1 MTAYTSLHTRFDRI
15 GKLRAVAGMLGWDM
29 AVMMPTGSA
38 EARGAQYAALEVTIH
53 EKLTDPALADLLA
66 GAEGDNALSPQERAN
81 LAEIRRNWLHATAV
95 PADLVEASAIVNADC
110 EMTWRQARAD
120 NDYAGLKPKLQ
131 KVLDLVRET
140 AQAKAEKF
148 GCSLYDALL
157 DQYEPGGKAEDIDK
171 LFGDLASFLPD
182 YIQRAIDKQATRPAA
197 LLPDG
202 PFPID
207 KQKALGEKFM
217 HALGFDF
224 TRGRLDVS
232 THPFCGGAPGDVRI
246 TTRYGTDS
254 FFESM
259 MGVLHETGHALYEL
273 GLPADWRDQPAG
285 QARGMSLHESQ
296 SLLIEMQA
304 CRSAEFFQFAAPL
317 AAEIFGGS
325 GPAWTAENLHRRA
338 LTVERG
344 LIRVNA
350 DEVTYPAH
358 VILRYRLERA
368 MIAGDLSLDDLPGAW
383 NDGMQELVGVVP
395 PSDKDG
401 CMQDIHWPMGAWG
414 YFPTYTMGAMTA
426 AQLFQA
432 AKLAVPEI
440 PVEIAKG
447 NFAPLLGWLRTNIHG
462 KGSFAS
468 TADIVTA
475 ATGKPLGVDAFRT
488 HLETRY
494 LA

>member
-1 MTAYTSLHTRFDRI
+1 MTAYTSLHSRFDRI
-15 GKLRAVAGMLGWDM
+15 GKLRGVAGILGWDM
-29 AVMMPTGSA
+29 AAMMPEGSA

-53 EKLTDPALADLLA
+53 EKLTDPAMGDLIA
-66 GAEGDNALSPQERAN
+66 GADGDNSLTPQERAN
-81 LAEIRRNWLHATAV
+81 LAEIRRDWLHATAV
-95 PADLVEASAIVNADC
+95 PSDLVEAAAVANSDC
-110 EMTWRQARAD
+110 EMAWRSARAD
-120 NDYAGLKPKLQ
+120 NDYSRLKPKLEI
-131 KVLDLVRET
+131 VLGLVRQI
-140 AQAKAEKF
+140 AAAKAEKF

-157 DQYEPGGKAEDIDK
+157 DQYEPGGKSEEIDR
-171 LFGDLASFLPD
+171 LFGELAGFLPD
-182 YIQRAIDKQATRPAA
+182 FIQRAIDKQATRPAP
-197 LLPDG
+197 LLPEG
-202 PFPID
+202 PFPIE

-217 HALGFDF
+217 AALGFDF

-232 THPFCGGAPGDVRI
+232 AHPFCGGAPGDVRI

-273 GLPADWRDQPAG
+273 GLPADWRSQPVG

-304 CRSAEFFQFAAPL
+304 CRSAEFFTFAAPL
-317 AAEIFGGS
+317 AAEMFGGS
-325 GPAWTAENLHRRA
+325 GPAWTADNLHRRA

-368 MIAGDLSLDDLPGAW
+368 MIAGDLSLADLPAAW
-383 NDGMQELVGVVP
+383 NDGMKELVGVVP
-395 PSDKDG
+395 PTDNDG

-432 AKLAVPEI
+432 AKKAVPEI
-440 PVEIAKG
+440 PAEIAKG
-447 NFAPLLGWLRTNIHG
+447 NFAPLLGWLRTHIHG
-462 KGSFAS
+462 RGSFAS
-468 TADIVTA
+468 TRDIVTA
-475 ATGKPLGVDAFRT
+475 ATGKPLGVEAFRH